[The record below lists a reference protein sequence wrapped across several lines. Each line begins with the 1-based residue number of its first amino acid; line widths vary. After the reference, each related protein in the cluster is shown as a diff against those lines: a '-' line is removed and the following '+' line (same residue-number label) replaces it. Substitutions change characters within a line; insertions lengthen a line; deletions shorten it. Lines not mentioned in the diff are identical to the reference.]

1 MGWVSRD
8 LEASEARRRVMELER
23 VWRVRQ
29 VRDVVASSCGVSH
42 GRTSS
47 KHWKREGQLLRLDG
61 GVSGGDW
68 NCCGILS
75 LNPMWVLPFCIFFD
89 WLNVFFLLL
98 TKDWNRVRVQSF
110 KRYVN

>member
-29 VRDVVASSCGVSH
+29 VRDVMASSCGVSH

-61 GVSGGDW
+61 GDW
-68 NCCGILS
+68 NCCRCILWVLS
-75 LNPMWVLPFCIFFD
+75 LNFEVNKPNVGFTFLYFLSIGLIFFFD
-89 WLNVFFLLL
+89 
-98 TKDWNRVRVQSF
+98 
-110 KRYVN
+110 